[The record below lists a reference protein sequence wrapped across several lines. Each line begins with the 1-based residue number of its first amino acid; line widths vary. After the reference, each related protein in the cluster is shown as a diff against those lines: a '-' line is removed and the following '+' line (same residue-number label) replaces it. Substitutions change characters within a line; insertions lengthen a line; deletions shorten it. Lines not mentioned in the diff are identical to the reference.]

1 MSRSWL
7 SVFGAVLAAVRL
19 LDVVDSVAQNGATA
33 VRAPF
38 GHGVDGA
45 FETVEA
51 ARAPVPAER
60 EHRFTCI
67 AADIAGL
74 HGFPPELGWVYRWL
88 AIPVVFG
95 ILVIRRIV
103 EVGIGSLDRSHSIPG
118 LLLALS
124 CGFPGISWQVL
135 VVGLPQRPEI
145 LNQVLVGILESVGS
159 MRNGIFGFVDESHGH
174 SPHVAFPGS
183 LPTTS
188 YRLHKYMINQLLPES
203 TVRICKDAGNG

>member
-19 LDVVDSVAQNGATA
+19 LDVVDGVVQNGATA

-60 EHRFTCI
+60 EHRFACI

-74 HGFPPELGWVYRWL
+74 HGLPPELGL
-88 AIPVVFG
+88 AMEQLAVPFAFG
-95 ILVIRRIV
+95 ILVFRGIV
-103 EVGIGSLDRSHSIPG
+103 EVGVGSLDRRQVIAG
-118 LLLALS
+118 LL
-124 CGFPGISWQVL
+124 QVL
-135 VVGLPQRPEI
+135 
-145 LNQVLVGILESVGS
+145 
-159 MRNGIFGFVDESHGH
+159 F
-174 SPHVAFPGS
+174 
-183 LPTTS
+183 
-188 YRLHKYMINQLLPES
+188 
-203 TVRICKDAGNG
+203 